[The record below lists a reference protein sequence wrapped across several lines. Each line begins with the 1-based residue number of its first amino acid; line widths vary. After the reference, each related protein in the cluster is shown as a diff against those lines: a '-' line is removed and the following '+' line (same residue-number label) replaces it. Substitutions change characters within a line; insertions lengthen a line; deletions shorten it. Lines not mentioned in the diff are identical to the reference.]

1 MNLISRIGFG
11 LGVIALLMGCAVQ
24 PPSIPSNSSEASM
37 QAEVVR
43 YQKTMCFGPCP
54 AFVFEV
60 GTDGACSLELTRPF
74 REGNLANLEP
84 GLYVAQLERLNDWN
98 TSIAQ
103 AYEQTGYRDLAP
115 SYDNPRITDLPATI
129 TTIRGYQVENRYKGP
144 DLATL
149 YAVLDTTMAN
159 LPWHPIETKNQ

>member
-11 LGVIALLMGCAVQ
+11 LGVIALLMGCAAQ
-24 PPSIPSNSSEASM
+24 PPSIPSYSSEASIP
-37 QAEVVR
+37 AEVVR

-60 GTDGACSLELTRPF
+60 GADGACALELTRPF
-74 REGNLANLEP
+74 REGNLAKLEP

-98 TSIAQ
+98 ASIAQ
-103 AYEQTGYRDLAP
+103 AYEQTGYSDLAP

-159 LPWHPIETKNQ
+159 LPWQPIETKNK